1 MLFYFVRKGAIKN
14 DKTVCETIPFKDIKE
29 RCRIINSIS
38 EKASITVCNGFL
50 IVQYRKGKRVNL

>member
-1 MLFYFVRKGAIKN
+1 MI
-14 DKTVCETIPFKDIKE
+14 KTVCENIPFKDIKE
-29 RCRIINSIS
+29 RCRIINSIN